1 LSTFPAPTRHEVQA
15 RRESW
20 SEDRR
25 PDSQSWHD
33 VATVR
38 EEGLAGCG
46 DEQLFRI
53 CAAENRCLLTLDLDF
68 SDVIRFRP
76 SASAGVAIFRM
87 PKNPT
92 IHLLERMIGRL
103 LDALESGSIAGQL
116 WIVEVTRIRVHSEA
130 E

>member
-1 LSTFPAPTRHEVQA
+1 MKFKLDENLGA
-15 RRESW
+15 RTAAVIRG
-20 SEDRR
+20 RG
-25 PDSQSWHD
+25 HD

-46 DEQLFRI
+46 DDPVFRI
-53 CAAENRCLLTLDLDF
+53 CAAEYRCLLTLDLDF

-76 SASAGVAIFRM
+76 SASAGVVILRT
-87 PKNPT
+87 PRNPT
-92 IHLLERMIGRL
+92 IHILERMVERL
-103 LDALESGSIAGQL
+103 LDALELSSIAGQL